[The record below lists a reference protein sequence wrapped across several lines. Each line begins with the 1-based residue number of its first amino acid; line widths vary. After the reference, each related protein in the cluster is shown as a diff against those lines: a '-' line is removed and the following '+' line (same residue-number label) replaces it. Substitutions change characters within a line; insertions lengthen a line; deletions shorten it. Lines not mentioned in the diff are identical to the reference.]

1 MSDHLN
7 TDPALDQPDDFYEAL
22 IAAHR
27 GLSDQDSARL
37 NCRLIL
43 LMANHI
49 GQPQVLNEALA
60 LAGRGL
66 GGRHDDTSDD

>member
-1 MSDHLN
+1 MSEYLN
-7 TDPALDQPDDFYEAL
+7 TEPALDQPDDFYEAL

-27 GLSDQDSARL
+27 GLSDEQSAQL

-49 GQPQVLNEALA
+49 GRPQVLQEALA

-66 GGRHDDTSDD
+66 DPRP

>member
-7 TDPALDQPDDFYEAL
+7 TEPALDQPDDFYEAL

-27 GLSDQDSARL
+27 GLNDEQSAQL

-49 GQPQVLNEALA
+49 GRPQVLREALA

-66 GGRHDDTSDD
+66 GGPS

>member
-7 TDPALDQPDDFYEAL
+7 TEPALDHPDDFYEAL

-27 GLSDQDSARL
+27 GLSDAQSAQF

-49 GQPQVLNEALA
+49 GRPQVLQEALA

-66 GGRHDDTSDD
+66 GDRP

>member
-7 TDPALDQPDDFYEAL
+7 TEPALDRPDDFYEAL
-22 IAAHR
+22 IAA
-27 GLSDQDSARL
+27 QSAQL

-49 GQPQVLNEALA
+49 GRPQVLTEALA

-66 GGRHDDTSDD
+66 GARP

>member
-1 MSDHLN
+1 MADHLN
-7 TDPALDQPDDFYEAL
+7 TEPALDRPDDFYEAL

-27 GLSDQDSARL
+27 GLSDEQSTQL

-49 GQPQVLNEALA
+49 GQAQVLHDALA
-60 LAGRGL
+60 IAGRGL
-66 GGRHDDTSDD
+66 ARQNQDPSGD

>member
-7 TDPALDQPDDFYEAL
+7 TEPALDQPDDFYEAL
-22 IAAHR
+22 IAAHC
-27 GLSDQDSARL
+27 GLSEEQSAQL

-49 GQPQVLNEALA
+49 GRPQVLQEALA

-66 GGRHDDTSDD
+66 DARHDAQSDD

>member
-7 TDPALDQPDDFYEAL
+7 TEPTLDRPDDFYEAL

-27 GLSDQDSARL
+27 GLSDEQSAQL

-49 GQPQVLNEALA
+49 GRPQVLTEALA

-66 GGRHDDTSDD
+66 GDRP